1 MVLHVRGWAAPGS
14 VRGAFPHTWFCL
26 NPQVGVQLSRAGRKC
41 TTDVHQECTTDVHQ
55 KCTRHVHRKCT
66 TYVRPKCT
74 THVHQN
80 APPCSEPAPATSKAG
95 SEPGGR
101 TRTMETP
108 SPGRAPG
115 DALLLMVF
123 SMLVPTA
130 PPVPAVCGSERG
142 SCRRGGRSPRPGG
155 GDDPDRPR
163 PARDRGTGRA
173 IPPGRGCWLT

>member
-1 MVLHVRGWAAPGS
+1 MADVERHTEDWAALPWKPFQRN
-14 VRGAFPHTWFCL
+14 VYRLQKRIYQATRRGDWKRAHNL
-26 NPQVGVQLSRAGRKC
+26 QRLLLRLSRAGRKC
-41 TTDVHQECTTDVHQ
+41 TTDVHQECATDVHR

-74 THVHQN
+74 THVHQH
-80 APPCSEPAPATSKAG
+80 APPCPEPAPATSKAG

-108 SPGRAPG
+108 SPGRVPG
-115 DALLLMVF
+115 DALLLMAF

-142 SCRRGGRSPRPGG
+142 SCRRG
-155 GDDPDRPR
+155 
-163 PARDRGTGRA
+163 
-173 IPPGRGCWLT
+173 